1 MVEFCILRLSRGV
14 DWDSFSKSDWASNI
28 LLNTVRVDGT
38 CVSVALPF
46 GQTTVDPETIVD
58 QTDVSV
64 ATQILTESGIEDAI
78 NRVDGFLNAVPQ
90 LLTWLA
96 KNGREYPWR
105 YTTDPWYVYNT
116 EILLQRTR
124 GDAVERIYSDFFEEF
139 PDPESLY
146 QATDDEIHS
155 MVASLGFGNQ
165 RTRTLR
171 EVAELCV
178 CEYGGEVPTD
188 LAELQ
193 RPWRVGAYSAR
204 SCLLFAHGKPQ
215 GLVDVNTARIISR
228 VFGYDMPTQP
238 HKSST
243 VQKLLDS
250 LVPDTPALARG
261 FILAL
266 LDLGALICTESEPAC
281 ESCPL
286 QKQCQYGIEAHR
298 V

>member
-1 MVEFCILRLSRGV
+1 MAEFGVLRISPPVEL
-14 DWDSFSKSDWASNI
+14 DSSSSSDWECSI
-28 LLNTVRVDGT
+28 LLNTVRVDGR

-58 QTDVSV
+58 QANVSV
-64 ATQILTESGIEDAI
+64 ATQILTESGIEDA
-78 NRVDGFLNAVPQ
+78 NTRVHRFLTGVPE

-96 KNGREYPWR
+96 ENGREYPWR
-105 YTTDPWYVYNT
+105 YTTDPWRVYNS

-124 GDAVERIYSDFFEEF
+124 GDAVERIYSDFFEQF

-146 QATDDEIHS
+146 QATDDEIYS
-155 MVASLGFGNQ
+155 TVASLGFGNQ

-178 CEYGGEVPTD
+178 CEHGSEVPTD

-204 SCLLFAHGKPQ
+204 TCLLFAYGEPQ

-228 VFGYDMPTQP
+228 VFGYEMPTQP

-243 VQKLLDS
+243 VQRLLDS

-261 FILAL
+261 FIFAL

-286 QKQCQYGIEAHR
+286 
-298 V
+298 